1 VTIGDS
7 FFCPLETIVSWLS
20 EYVPSLENSKI
31 SAVKTAFSF
40 LKTKYCKDPEL
51 NDVVYYIDFYT
62 KEYIKSKVTKVTQ
75 SNFIRVE
82 YKSSTGKLK
91 TRNID
96 TNLLFQIK
104 D

>member
-1 VTIGDS
+1 
-7 FFCPLETIVSWLS
+7 
-20 EYVPSLENSKI
+20 
-31 SAVKTAFSF
+31 
-40 LKTKYCKDPEL
+40 
-51 NDVVYYIDFYT
+51 
-62 KEYIKSKVTKVTQ
+62 VTQ